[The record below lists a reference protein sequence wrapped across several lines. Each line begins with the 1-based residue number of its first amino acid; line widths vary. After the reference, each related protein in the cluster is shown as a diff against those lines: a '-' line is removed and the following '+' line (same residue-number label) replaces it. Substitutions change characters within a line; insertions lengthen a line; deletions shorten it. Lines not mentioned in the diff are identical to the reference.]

1 MGFLWDLV
9 QQSQINTQHQQNASV
24 ESRVADLEA
33 ELRRTQ
39 ELVHTLIERL
49 EAHLGRDLNQDGRIG
64 R

>member
-9 QQSQINTQHQQNASV
+9 QQSQINSQHQQNASL

-64 R
+64 G

>member
-9 QQSQINTQHQQNASV
+9 QQSQINSQHQQNASV

>member
-1 MGFLWDLV
+1 M
-9 QQSQINTQHQQNASV
+9 QQSQINSQHQQNASV